1 MFLEQ
6 LTETAFEHLC
16 SDFKLDEN
24 LLVVVSKEVAKMD
37 LPVNRFPSFS
47 FGEQSLVLLSNYFL

>member
-16 SDFKLDEN
+16 SDFKVDEN
-24 LLVVVSKEVAKMD
+24 VLVVVTKEVAKMD
-37 LPVNRFPSFS
+37 LPVK
-47 FGEQSLVLLSNYFL
+47 SLSIIFLWRTKSCLTK

>member
-16 SDFKLDEN
+16 SDFKVDEN
-24 LLVVVSKEVAKMD
+24 LLVVVTKEVAKMD

-47 FGEQSLVLLSNYFL
+47 FGEQSLV